1 MVLKQ
6 KTQDGREDPALTVYY
21 DGSCP
26 LCTAE
31 IGHYASCEGA
41 SRLRF
46 VDVSESGADP
56 GPDLTQEAA
65 MQRFHVRLSDGRLH
79 SGARGF
85 AAVWATLPGWRWAA
99 RLARVPGM
107 LPLMEGAYRAFLPI
121 RPYMSRLVA
130 RLARRSAS

>member
-1 MVLKQ
+1 MGLHQ
-6 KTQDGREDPALTVYY
+6 KAQADRETPALTVYY

-31 IGHYASCEGA
+31 IGHYAACEGA

-46 VDVSESGADP
+46 VDVSESGAEP

-65 MQRFHVRLSDGRLH
+65 MKRFHVRLSDGRLQ

-85 AAVWATLPGWRWAA
+85 AAVWGALPGWRWAA

-107 LPLMEGAYRAFLPI
+107 LPLMEGVYRVFLPI
-121 RPYMSRLVA
+121 RPYISRLVA
-130 RLARRSAS
+130 RLARH